1 MVLEESMKITFVVA
15 RDGDCFDTL
24 DFSRLDQTADMV
36 VRTADSRDGLQEIIR
51 VCSEKKPDS
60 VVLIAREPLRFRDD
74 RRTSLMQRLI
84 EIGMNPASIG
94 FVNLNCF
101 VLCADSEEQIVERL
115 VLTTDLAHDRVA
127 HGSPL
132 PMEKVRPVKRCLII
146 GEVAANDVRNVTDN
160 GIELVRIWADQAAEG
175 TSETMLD
182 GFSGLPGEY
191 RLRLLRDG
199 RAKELVCGAVIVN
212 VASLDGK
219 RKKQLAEAM
228 KIPLPGGELR
238 LPPDRHVL
246 TTGLWLLQG
255 GEGQET
261 ARWPEE
267 VASFLCQETISLYL
281 DACTVDLDKCGLC
294 GTCVKTCMFSAN
306 SIDPATRK
314 IHFDQTRCT
323 GCGNCVTACP
333 VLARDLHHYSNSYMA
348 NIAQNIQEFQ
358 GRDGIKILALF
369 CENNGYKAVNH
380 IASAGKAVSSSYY
393 FLPVKCGARIGT
405 EIIPDSFR
413 AGFDGVALLVCA
425 RDECN
430 DLVGSLDLERR
441 FNLYRTIMKAQGLES
456 GRMRIFS
463 IKQDELENV
472 YSGLEQF
479 AEYLRDLRAD
489 QAVFAEL

>member
-1 MVLEESMKITFVVA
+1 MKITFVVA
-15 RDGDCFDTL
+15 WEGDFFDTL
-24 DFSRLDQTADMV
+24 DLSQLDQVADMV
-36 VRTADSRDGLQEIIR
+36 VRADDSREGLQDIIS

-74 RRTSLMQRLI
+74 RRMGLTRKLI
-84 EIGMNPASIG
+84 DIGMNPASIG
-94 FVNLNCF
+94 FVNINGIIM
-101 VLCADSEEQIVERL
+101 CAENQGQIIDRL
-115 VLTTDLAHDRVA
+115 LLTTALAHDRVA

-132 PMEKVRPVKRCLII
+132 PMKKVMPVKRCLII
-146 GEVAANDVRNVTDN
+146 GEVTANDVHNVTDN
-160 GIELVRIWADQAAEG
+160 GIELVRIWAGQSTEE
-175 TSETMLD
+175 TSETILA

-199 RAKELVCGAVIVN
+199 STKELVCGAVIIN
-212 VASLDGK
+212 VASLDAK
-219 RKKQLAEAM
+219 QKKQLAEAM
-228 KIPLPGGELR
+228 KIPFSGGELK

-246 TTGLWLLQG
+246 TTGLWLFQD

-261 ARWPEE
+261 VRWPEE
-267 VASFLCQETISLYL
+267 VSSFLCQEMISLYL

-306 SIDPATRK
+306 SIDPETRK
-314 IHFDQTRCT
+314 IHFDQTLCT

-348 NIAQNIQEFQ
+348 DITENLLGFQ

-380 IASAGKAVSSSYY
+380 IAEAKKRVSSSYY

-441 FNLYRTIMKAQGLES
+441 FNLYRTIMKAQGQES

-472 YSGLEQF
+472 YTGLEQF
-479 AEYLRDLRAD
+479 AGYLRDLRAD
-489 QAVFAEL
+489 QAVFSEL